1 MAIAT
6 GTALALGAAGSA
18 LANIGGAVIGNIASA
33 ADREAA
39 AAAQKRALAE
49 IEKLGAGPDLA
60 KEIFLKEFKSAGV
73 LTPELER
80 EVDKGV
86 SKVAQIK
93 EDPRFKKAQ
102 MEALAGIQQR
112 GRTGFT
118 AEERAQLS
126 QERAAAE
133 RSAEA
138 KRQQILSG
146 LRARGALDSG
156 AGIAAQ
162 LQSADELAAQQQAAA
177 ERGSASA
184 SQRALQA
191 MMQGGELAG
200 RVRGQEFDIE
210 RTKAGSEDEFQ
221 RFNIAN
227 RMAQEQRRAE
237 RETGARQYNLGQQQ
251 QLMNMNIQ
259 QQNAE
264 LMRQRQAQQEMYNN
278 QVRLAQ
284 LRSGAYGQQAAQAQQ
299 QAAQTQQGWAQMGS
313 AVGGAIGSIGQMALK
328 PSIPSV
334 SGASGGSTGGVD
346 WSKAAQNP
354 MDDIERERAAMQS
367 MEQYGYPGAPK
378 PWYKFW

>member
-6 GTALALGAAGSA
+6 GTALALSAAGSA
-18 LANIGGAVIGNIASA
+18 LAGIGGAVIGNMASA

-39 AAAQKRALAE
+39 AAAQRRALAE
-49 IEKLGAGPDLA
+49 IEKLSAGPDLA

-264 LMRQRQAQQEMYNN
+264 LMRQRQAQQQMYQN
-278 QVRLAQ
+278 QMNLAA
-284 LRSGAYGQQAAQAQQ
+284 LRSNALTGQAQQLQQ

-313 AVGGAIGSIGQMALK
+313 AVGGAIGSIGQYAMNAPLRDAQTAYYNK
-328 PSIPSV
+328 QAGLNPDGTNPFDVDFSNAQQLPATGF
-334 SGASGGSTGGVD
+334 SGVRG
-346 WSKAAQNP
+346 
-354 MDDIERERAAMQS
+354 
-367 MEQYGYPGAPK
+367 
-378 PWYKFW
+378 

>member
-1 MAIAT
+1 MPFGGLLT
-6 GTALALGAAGSA
+6 GGLISAGSSI
-18 LANIGGAVIGNIASA
+18 LGGVIGNIASA
-33 ADREAA
+33 GDRDAA
-39 AAAQKRALAE
+39 AKAQERADAE
-49 IEKLGAGPDLA
+49 ILKLGAGPDLA
-60 KEIFLKEFKSAGV
+60 KQIYLREFKSAGV
-73 LTPELER
+73 LSPEIEKA
-80 EVDKGV
+80 VDQGV
-86 SKVAQIK
+86 SKTAQIK

-191 MMQGGELAG
+191 MTQGGELAG
-200 RVRGQEFDIE
+200 RVRGQEFDFE

-221 RFNIAN
+221 RFNIQN
-227 RMAQEQRRAE
+227 RMAQEQRRAAQE
-237 RETGARQYNLGQQQ
+237 NEARQYNLTQQQ
-251 QLMNMNIQ
+251 RLMNANIE

-264 LMRQRQAQQEMYNN
+264 MQRQRNAQQEMYQN
-278 QVRLAQ
+278 QVQLAR
-284 LRSGAYGQQAAQAQQ
+284 LRSGVYQGQAQQ
-299 QAAQTQQGWAQMGS
+299 AQQRAGQTQQGWAQMGS
-313 AVGGAIGSIGQMALK
+313 AVGQAGAGIAQAAFKPKNLYSAETGKALFNTE
-328 PSIPSV
+328 
-334 SGASGGSTGGVD
+334 TGKTFVEEAKE
-346 WSKAAQNP
+346 KAAL
-354 MDDIERERAAMQS
+354 ESLE
-367 MEQYGYPGAPK
+367 EHGYPGAPK